1 MTKLHE
7 WQAFA
12 RSTGLRGWSR
22 LKKDDLVDFLMENL
36 WWGGGEAGGGSD
48 DPRLN
53 KAARLKIRKHRK
65 KNPLDEK
72 NPAIGVPVLN
82 PEKRNF
88 PSKAIPKVI
97 EQNVET
103 VVDWLNWLENVED
116 ESLRKEVDPAVE
128 KLKKEIGELWKKRL
142 IVEEGKSALKGFAKQ
157 FFIRGDDSSSLQEF
171 LLKARGH
178 VVKILRENPHTK
190 TKCILHCEM
199 SRMVGEEEIVADPFL
214 HSQQKKN
221 LGTNLEIVGE
231 MENEMIEN
239 LENFNRGGSNWMF
252 EKVIR
257 LEIQFARW
265 NPLRGVPLRGSSW
278 IALPPAL
285 QKKKALINMKN
296 EDDMCFKWCLARA
309 CNPVAIHPERITA
322 KLQEQAEELNWDGCQ
337 FPMAVNKIKLF
348 ESRNPHIS
356 VNCFGWRSGSVFPLK
371 IVREEKECHVD
382 LLLLKKE
389 FNSHFVLVKNFSR
402 LLSSQVVRNGHE
414 RFFCKSCLNSFRRVE
429 KLKEHK
435 KICGEFEPTKIEV
448 PGGLCSFRNFQKI
461 MHVPVVGYADFES
474 ILKPISEKKE
484 EGGTGGTVK
493 THEHVPCGFAFHL
506 VSLFLQTEPVL
517 KRAKDETEEL
527 PKDFIRELISCVK
540 RTQLSLPKK
549 KMFPLTNEEWKTFR
563 EATVCW
569 LCRKEFGDG
578 NLRKVR
584 DHCHFTG
591 KFRGAAHSSCNL
603 KFQRPKFTPVFLHN
617 LQNYDEHLFVRA
629 LGTLDE
635 VLDVTCIPNNEEKY
649 IAFSLKFELKKQR
662 REVAEGEWKEF
673 TVKHEIRFLD
683 SFKFTLSGLSSLV
696 ENLPK
701 EDLKETI
708 RFFGERSELMS
719 RKGVYPYEFM
729 DGFDKFEKKQLPKK
743 ASFFSRLN
751 QEKVTDENYQRALKV
766 WEEFSCQNMGEFHDL
781 YLKTDV
787 LLLADVMESFR
798 KLCEKHYE
806 LDPAHYFTT
815 PGLAWDAMLK
825 MTNVKLELLDDV
837 DQLLMVEKGIRGG
850 NSNVFK
856 RFATA
861 NNKFMKNFDEKQ
873 TSRFLVYLDANNL
886 YGWAMSQPLPVGKF
900 AWMSEEELKN
910 WKNFVETEGRGCIL
924 EVDLIYPEELHDS
937 HNDFPLAPEILML
950 GSVEKLTQNLRNKKG
965 MVLHGRNL
973 ELFLSL
979 GMKLKTIRRGIKFSE
994 KPFMKCYIDKNTE
1007 LRAKGKTKFEK
1018 EFFKLMN
1025 NSVFGKTMENLRK
1038 RVSIEL
1044 VKDAEKAEKLVNK
1057 PNFVEV
1063 KIFDEFLIAVKMRK
1077 TRVVMNK
1084 PIYAGMTTLDLSKLL
1099 MFNFHYGYVKKKW
1112 DKVSVVY
1119 TDTDSLVLEIETEDF
1134 FADIA
1139 ADVPEWF
1146 DTNDFP
1152 ADHPA
1157 VLNGMPIVLENKKKI
1172 GLMKDECGG
1181 LIMTEFVA
1189 LKPKL
1194 YSFLL
1199 EANEKI
1205 MEKQKAKGVK
1215 KCMIKKSLRHANFVK
1230 CLMTGKN
1237 QMRKQTLFRSRE
1249 HYLFTENMTKIALS
1263 AADDKRIVLEN
1274 GIDTLALGHWREKSL
1289 CP

>member
-1 MTKLHE
+1 M
-7 WQAFA
+7 
-12 RSTGLRGWSR
+12 
-22 LKKDDLVDFLMENL
+22 
-36 WWGGGEAGGGSD
+36 
-48 DPRLN
+48 
-53 KAARLKIRKHRK
+53 
-65 KNPLDEK
+65 
-72 NPAIGVPVLN
+72 
-82 PEKRNF
+82 
-88 PSKAIPKVI
+88 
-97 EQNVET
+97 
-103 VVDWLNWLENVED
+103 
-116 ESLRKEVDPAVE
+116 
-128 KLKKEIGELWKKRL
+128 
-142 IVEEGKSALKGFAKQ
+142 
-157 FFIRGDDSSSLQEF
+157 
-171 LLKARGH
+171 
-178 VVKILRENPHTK
+178 
-190 TKCILHCEM
+190 
-199 SRMVGEEEIVADPFL
+199 
-214 HSQQKKN
+214 
-221 LGTNLEIVGE
+221 
-231 MENEMIEN
+231 
-239 LENFNRGGSNWMF
+239 
-252 EKVIR
+252 
-257 LEIQFARW
+257 
-265 NPLRGVPLRGSSW
+265 
-278 IALPPAL
+278 
-285 QKKKALINMKN
+285 
-296 EDDMCFKWCLARA
+296 
-309 CNPVAIHPERITA
+309 
-322 KLQEQAEELNWDGCQ
+322 
-337 FPMAVNKIKLF
+337 
-348 ESRNPHIS
+348 
-356 VNCFGWRSGSVFPLK
+356 
-371 IVREEKECHVD
+371 
-382 LLLLKKE
+382 
-389 FNSHFVLVKNFSR
+389 
-402 LLSSQVVRNGHE
+402 
-414 RFFCKSCLNSFRRVE
+414 
-429 KLKEHK
+429 
-435 KICGEFEPTKIEV
+435 
-448 PGGLCSFRNFQKI
+448 
-461 MHVPVVGYADFES
+461 
-474 ILKPISEKKE
+474 
-484 EGGTGGTVK
+484 
-493 THEHVPCGFAFHL
+493 
-506 VSLFLQTEPVL
+506 
-517 KRAKDETEEL
+517 
-527 PKDFIRELISCVK
+527 
-540 RTQLSLPKK
+540 
-549 KMFPLTNEEWKTFR
+549 
-563 EATVCW
+563 
-569 LCRKEFGDG
+569 
-578 NLRKVR
+578 
-584 DHCHFTG
+584 
-591 KFRGAAHSSCNL
+591 
-603 KFQRPKFTPVFLHN
+603 
-617 LQNYDEHLFVRA
+617 
-629 LGTLDE
+629 
-635 VLDVTCIPNNEEKY
+635 
-649 IAFSLKFELKKQR
+649 
-662 REVAEGEWKEF
+662 AEGEWKEF

-751 QEKVTDENYQRALKV
+751 QEKVTDENYQRAQKV

-825 MTNVKLELLDDV
+825 MTDVKLELLDDV

-886 YGWAMSQPLPVGKF
+886 YGWAMSQPLPVGEF

-1057 PNFVEV
+1057 SNFVEM
-1063 KIFDEFLIAVKMRK
+1063 KIFDEFLIAVKIRN

-1181 LIMTEFVA
+1181 LIMTECVA

-1237 QMRKQTLFRSRE
+1237 QLRKQTLFRSRE
-1249 HYLFTENMTKIALS
+1249 HHLFTENMTKIALS